1 MLQIS
6 VSHNERSFN
15 PSCGVIWRAQ
25 NILTQY
31 RFINVLFHI
40 TITLSKQGQIG
51 SFQLIQEHQH
61 LPKSQLSSQL
71 KQIKSFSV
79 FADAF
84 LSKGHQAPKTPTL
97 HHNPVMEGNVLFSH
111 FMEMIK
117 LILLDPNEND
127 L

>member
-1 MLQIS
+1 MSEVLTSHVGWYGEPKIF
-6 VSHNERSFN
+6 SHNIDSKTFC
-15 PSCGVIWRAQ
+15 S
-25 NILTQY
+25 T
-31 RFINVLFHI
+31 F
-40 TITLSKQGQIG
+40 ITLSKQGQIG

-79 FADAF
+79 FAGAF